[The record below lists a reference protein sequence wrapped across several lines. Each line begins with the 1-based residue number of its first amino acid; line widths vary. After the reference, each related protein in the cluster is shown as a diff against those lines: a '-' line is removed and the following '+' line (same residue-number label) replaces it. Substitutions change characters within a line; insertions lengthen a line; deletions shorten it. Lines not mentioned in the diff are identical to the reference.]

1 VLQSQRNTQQIS
13 KLFVKKI
20 GRLNQAWSLRKFQK
34 GVRLNLELVR
44 VATTISCAPCR
55 VLTALTLLG
64 LTGFDMSSGGRAC
77 DPICSE
83 SLNGAKT
90 ELPTSNSLLPPDSQV
105 VKRHRDQQWRTG
117 PIHRS
122 PATEA
127 GDDS

>member
-1 VLQSQRNTQQIS
+1 LVFLVAGLRAFSP
-13 KLFVKKI
+13 LF
-20 GRLNQAWSLRKFQK
+20 ATSLSNENVDIQ
-34 GVRLNLELVR
+34 VT
-44 VATTISCAPCR
+44 TTISWTACR
-55 VLTALTLLG
+55 VKTALTLLG

-105 VKRHRDQQWRTG
+105 VKRHRDQKWRTG

>member
-1 VLQSQRNTQQIS
+1 MSLKKDMKSKEKRKQCEACTVLFTAAASIPHPCLYDQR
-13 KLFVKKI
+13 
-20 GRLNQAWSLRKFQK
+20 
-34 GVRLNLELVR
+34 
-44 VATTISCAPCR
+44 
-55 VLTALTLLG
+55 ALTLLG

-90 ELPTSNSLLPPDSQV
+90 ELPTSSSLLPPDTQV
-105 VKRHRDQQWRTG
+105 VKRHRDQKWRTG

>member
-1 VLQSQRNTQQIS
+1 MYCQSLGKQNHQFSPKNFGLVFGTEN
-13 KLFVKKI
+13 LNLV
-20 GRLNQAWSLRKFQK
+20 LNQSP
-34 GVRLNLELVR
+34 
-44 VATTISCAPCR
+44 THTCR
-55 VLTALTLLG
+55 VKSALTLLG

-105 VKRHRDQQWRTG
+105 VKRHRDQKWRTG

>member
-1 VLQSQRNTQQIS
+1 VSS
-13 KLFVKKI
+13 
-20 GRLNQAWSLRKFQK
+20 
-34 GVRLNLELVR
+34 
-44 VATTISCAPCR
+44 
-55 VLTALTLLG
+55 ALTLLG

-105 VKRHRDQQWRTG
+105 VKRHRDQKWRTG